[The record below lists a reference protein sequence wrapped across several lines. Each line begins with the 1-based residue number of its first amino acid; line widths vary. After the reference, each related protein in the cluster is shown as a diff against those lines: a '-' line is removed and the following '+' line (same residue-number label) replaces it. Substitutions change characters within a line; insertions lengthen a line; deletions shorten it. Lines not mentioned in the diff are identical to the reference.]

1 MKKMYSLILSTVAS
15 MIAVACNGAMQGYV
29 IEEVIVTSQK
39 RAESLQDVPISVTAL
54 SGEDLIG
61 LKLRSSTEIGAQV
74 PNMQIQTPY
83 GDSQPVIALRGV
95 SMSDYS
101 HNQSSP
107 VAMYVDEV
115 YKSVGALQALQL
127 FDLER
132 IEVLRGPQGTLY
144 GKNATGGAVNFIT
157 RQPEFE
163 RAAYLTLGIGNYNR
177 WEVNGAVQ
185 EMLIDDTLA
194 VRAALMYTELD
205 GYVENRLPGFDD
217 QSATDDWAARVSVL
231 YAPVTDLE
239 ALLRFHKSR
248 SEAANYGTLGG
259 NIGSEGLGFGGYT
272 REGLDFHENE
282 SDRNIEKDLGSEGL
296 SLTVNWK
303 VDGRHTLTSIT
314 AYDEG
319 DWFSP
324 EDGDGSPLDIDHNDY
339 FSEVRQITQEFRLS
353 SEVSRDFDWIV
364 GLYAGRET
372 VDASVHYRFF
382 NEFPESSL
390 NQRNE
395 FTQTRTSFA
404 AYWHTTYDLT
414 EMLTLTLGLRYTED
428 ESELEQFRAFV
439 GGIDPVS
446 DMEVLTQTIPA
457 AGDVVPTLDF
467 VDRDWSGKVGLDWRL
482 SEDLLLYVS
491 YSEGYRSGAFNGQ
504 AFVDIAELT
513 QVEPEEVKAW
523 ELGIKTRLY
532 SNRLQ
537 LNGAVFHYDYTD
549 QQFLNVLS
557 TPLHPTLLQLL
568 VNADESQVLGA
579 ELELLALPVEA
590 VSLRLG
596 LGFLDSEYKT
606 LTLGGV
612 DLSGNELIT
621 APEWNINAALDW
633 EVVAGSWGTLAL
645 HLDSVYTDDQFF
657 DAANTERISQ
667 KGYWISNGRLALR
680 SEDDRYDLA
689 LWVKNIEDKHYTT
702 YALDLQAFFNYD
714 IMNRGQPRT
723 YGAEITWRY

>member
-1 MKKMYSLILSTVAS
+1 MIKIYISALAVVGTLSSAPCLGTV
-15 MIAVACNGAMQGYV
+15 QGYA

-39 RAESLQDVPISVTAL
+39 RSESLQDVPISVTVL
-54 SGEDLIG
+54 SGEDLVG
-61 LKLRSSTEIGAQV
+61 LKLRSGTEIGAQV

-115 YKSVGALQALQL
+115 YKSVGALQSLQL

-157 RQPEFE
+157 RRPEFE
-163 RAAYLTLGIGNYNR
+163 RAAYLALGIGNYNR

-185 EMLIDDTLA
+185 ETLIDETLA
-194 VRAALMYTELD
+194 LRAALMYTQLD
-205 GYVENRLPGFDD
+205 GYVDNKLSGFDD
-217 QSATDDWAARVSVL
+217 QSETDDWAARVSVL
-231 YAPVTDLE
+231 YAPFSELE
-239 ALLRFHKSR
+239 ALLRLQKSR
-248 SEAANYGTLGG
+248 SEAANYGTLAG

-272 REGLDFHENE
+272 RERLDFHENE

-296 SLTVNWK
+296 SITVTWN
-303 VDGRHTLTSIT
+303 VGGRHTLTSIT

-324 EDGDGSPLDIDHNDY
+324 EDGDGSPLNIDHNDY

-353 SEVSRDFDWIV
+353 SEVSSAFDWIA
-364 GLYAGRET
+364 GLYAGKET

-395 FTQTRTSFA
+395 FTQARTSYA
-404 AYWHTTYDLT
+404 AYLHTVYDLT
-414 EMLTLTLGLRYTED
+414 EVLTLAFGLRYTED

-446 DMEVLTQTIPA
+446 GLEVLSQTIPA
-457 AGDVVPTLDF
+457 TGGVVPTRRF
-467 VDRDWSGKVGLDWRL
+467 VDRDWSGKVGFDWQM
-482 SEDLLLYVS
+482 SKEILLYIS

-504 AFVDIAELT
+504 AFIDVAELT
-513 QVEPEEVKAW
+513 QVDPEEVASW
-523 ELGIKTRLY
+523 ELGVKAQLF

-537 LNGAVFHYDYTD
+537 LNGAVFHYDYSD
-549 QQFLNVLS
+549 QQFLNV
-557 TPLHPTLLQLL
+557 TPELLQLL
-568 VNADESQVLGA
+568 VNADESRVLGA
-579 ELELLALPVEA
+579 ELELLALPIED

-596 LGFLDSEYKT
+596 LGFLDSEYKQ

-621 APEWNINAALDW
+621 APEWNINAAFDW
-633 EVVAGSWGTLAL
+633 EFASGKWGTFVL

-657 DAANTERISQ
+657 DAANTRRISQ
-667 KGYWISNGRLALR
+667 EGYWVSNGRLTLR